1 MTQPSAARDDTRTT
15 VHLVRHGEVY
25 NPNKLLYG
33 RMPGYHLSSR
43 GRSMAAV
50 TAKFF
55 AGRDVVYLAASPLE
69 RAQETA
75 APIAEVTGC
84 EVDTLE
90 DIIEAANTFEGL
102 RTKGWRSQLLNPI
115 RWRHMTNP
123 LEPSWGE
130 PYEEILKRMLAA
142 VDNVRERAEGHEAVL
157 VSHQLPIVMVQ
168 RYVQGKRLQHAKR
181 ECDLASVTSLV
192 FDGDRVIDWEYATP
206 AAHI

>member
-1 MTQPSAARDDTRTT
+1 MTRTT

-25 NPNKLLYG
+25 NPKKVLYG

-50 TAKFF
+50 TSQFF
-55 AGRDVVYLAASPLE
+55 EVRDVTYLAASPLE

-75 APIAEVTGC
+75 EPIAEVTGC
-84 EVDTLE
+84 EVHTRT
-90 DIIEAANTFEGL
+90 DIIEAGNTFEGL
-102 RTKGWRSQLLNPI
+102 RTKGCRSQLLNPI

-130 PYEEILKRMLAA
+130 SYEAIRARMCDA
-142 VDNVRERAEGHEAVL
+142 VDSARAEAEGHEAVL

-168 RYVQGKRLQHAKR
+168 RTVLGKRLAHAPWDR

-192 FDGDRVIDWEYATP
+192 YRDRDIVDIFYSSP
-206 AAHI
+206 AQDI

>member
-1 MTQPSAARDDTRTT
+1 MEEQNRTT

-25 NPNKLLYG
+25 NPKQVLYG

-43 GRSMAAV
+43 GKSMAAK
-50 TAKFF
+50 TARFF
-55 AGRDVVYLAASPLE
+55 EGRDVVYLAASPLE

-75 APIAEVTGC
+75 EPIAEVTGLDI
-84 EVDTLE
+84 DTRE

-102 RTKGWRSQLLNPI
+102 RTKGWRTQLLNPI

-123 LEPSWGE
+123 FEPSWGE
-130 PYEEILKRMLAA
+130 PYDEILARMLKEVDHAA
-142 VDNVRERAEGHEAVL
+142 SKAEGREAVL

-168 RYVQGKRLQHAKR
+168 RHVQGKRLAHMRR

-192 FDGDRVIDWEYATP
+192 LEAGRVVDFTYATP
-206 AAHI
+206 AASI